1 MISNQLIFFCFD
13 FRGQFDNG
21 GASKMPGV
29 QKGRVNG
36 STSRR
41 SKSVNL
47 NVQETFNASEG
58 WVDPKISSPL
68 GSGTSSRKKAT
79 KRNSTKSS
87 VSKRKSAQSI
97 LNPSNVSGN
106 WVEPKSR
113 TMPKDAGRRRV
124 QASGQSAGQSAG
136 QSTGQSTG
144 HWFTGSD
151 GRKVCENF

>member
-1 MISNQLIFFCFD
+1 MITGKISNQLIFFCFD

-21 GASKMPGV
+21 GASKTPGV

-41 SKSVNL
+41 SKSINL
-47 NVQETFNASEG
+47 NLQETFNASEG
-58 WVDPKISSPL
+58 WVDPKIVSPL

-79 KRNSTKSS
+79 KRNNTKSS
-87 VSKRKSAQSI
+87 VSRRKNEQSI
-97 LNPSNVSGN
+97 LNPSNVSGS
-106 WVEPKSR
+106 WVEPKSG

-124 QASGQSAGQSAG
+124 QASGQSAVQS
-136 QSTGQSTG
+136 SG

-151 GRKVCENF
+151 GRKVCEIF